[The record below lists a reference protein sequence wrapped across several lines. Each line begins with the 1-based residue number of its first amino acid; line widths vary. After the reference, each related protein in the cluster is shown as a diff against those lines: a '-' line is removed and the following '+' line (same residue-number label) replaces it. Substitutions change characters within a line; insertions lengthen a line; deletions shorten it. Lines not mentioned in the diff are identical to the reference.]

1 LKYKKQGGASPQAT
15 NGVLIMS
22 NYKTY
27 NRRSSIQRRKIAQ
40 RNRIIVESVIGGV
53 LFSIS
58 IFGLIFLAYGLSA

>member
-1 LKYKKQGGASPQAT
+1 
-15 NGVLIMS
+15 MS

-27 NRRSSIQRRKIAQ
+27 NRRPSIQRRKIAQ

-58 IFGLIFLAYGLSA
+58 IFGLVVLAYGLAA

>member
-1 LKYKKQGGASPQAT
+1 MT
-15 NGVLIMS
+15 

-27 NRRSSIQRRKIAQ
+27 HRKPSIQRRKIAQ

-58 IFGLIFLAYGLSA
+58 IFGLVFLAYGLAA

>member
-1 LKYKKQGGASPQAT
+1 
-15 NGVLIMS
+15 MS

-27 NRRSSIQRRKIAQ
+27 NRRPGIQRRKIAQ

-58 IFGLIFLAYGLSA
+58 IFGLVFLAYGIAA